1 VSVTIQGGPAL
12 TAALALVAQEARR
25 HVEDAVNATGLEL
38 RTDII
43 KRYQQGPKTGVLY
56 VLRNPNREHQAS
68 SGKTS
73 PPEAPATDTGRLANS
88 VLFRSLPSA
97 RAEVFTDVVYGAY
110 LEFGTQRILPRPA
123 WRPAAE
129 AATPKF
135 RERLERAL
143 RRATGR

>member
-1 VSVTIQGGPAL
+1 MSVTIEGGPAL
-12 TAALALVAQEARR
+12 NAALALVAQDARR

-43 KRYQQGPKTGVLY
+43 KRYQQGPKTGILY
-56 VLRNPNREHQAS
+56 VLRSPDREHRAS
-68 SGKTS
+68 APG
-73 PPEAPATDTGRLANS
+73 EAPATDTGRLANS

-110 LEFGTQRILPRPA
+110 LEFGTQRIAPRPA